1 MLILVTVVQKN
12 HIKNLQKD
20 IENSLNEIKKVPDLE
35 KILTIQNQLG
45 SLTALHDSKP
55 VTSRLYNYLVQITPR
70 DATISSVD
78 LSFDS
83 NTIKLSGTAKNL
95 EVVNKFVDTIK
106 FTNYELSSNE
116 TPAKITEA
124 VAFSDVVLDNFSTGQ
139 QPQTSGQVTYA
150 ISFKFNPIIFSI
162 NKDTTNK
169 PQTVALKVPQI
180 ISTRSVLEKPTD
192 IFKEA
197 PKTEPEINTN
207 GAQ

>member
-1 MLILVTVVQKN
+1 MLFR
-12 HIKNLQKD
+12 
-20 IENSLNEIKKVPDLE
+20 S
-35 KILTIQNQLG
+35 
-45 SLTALHDSKP
+45 
-55 VTSRLYNYLVQITPR
+55 
-70 DATISSVD
+70 
-78 LSFDS
+78 
-83 NTIKLSGTAKNL
+83 
-95 EVVNKFVDTIK
+95 
-106 FTNYELSSNE
+106 YELSSNE